1 MTDKEIVERA
11 KEAEKR
17 TGFGELVHSPVSKG
31 VNSAYGVGF
40 IEGMVEYRNS
50 IQEEPYLN
58 WKDMSLQEKKDLLA
72 SLQKDIEPASEDLEA
87 AIDIYLST
95 YFGGEKEK
103 QEWPFLKK
111 MAIHFTN
118 WHKQKN
124 ESKVLTEEQCRK
136 IRDDAFELGK
146 DAMKQQLMAKAVD
159 AKACA
164 VYPLRNCNEVHY
176 SVQYPIGVLPQK
188 DGDKVKVII
197 IKED

>member
-1 MTDKEIVERA
+1 MTDEEIVERA

-17 TGFGELVHSPVSKG
+17 TGFGELVHRPVSKG

-40 IEGMVEYRNS
+40 IEGMVEYRS
-50 IQEEPYLN
+50 SMQEEPYLN

-72 SLQKDIEPASEDLEA
+72 SLQKDIEPASEDLEEA
-87 AIDIYLST
+87 AIQFATDTETGKVDVVKQSSFFWGAIY
-95 YFGGEKEK
+95 
-103 QEWPFLKK
+103 
-111 MAIHFTN
+111 H
-118 WHKQKN
+118 
-124 ESKVLTEEQCRK
+124 
-136 IRDDAFELGK
+136 
-146 DAMKQQLMAKAVD
+146 KQQLMAKAVD